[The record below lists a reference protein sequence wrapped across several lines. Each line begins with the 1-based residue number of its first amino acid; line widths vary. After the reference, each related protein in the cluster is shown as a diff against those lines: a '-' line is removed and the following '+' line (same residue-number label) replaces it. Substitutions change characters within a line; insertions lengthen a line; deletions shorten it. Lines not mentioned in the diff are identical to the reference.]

1 MGHECSRLFLSIR
14 CDACLPIILWHPR
27 NTQRTMRFEARGH
40 LPSLFSCYFAFQR
53 VSILDFRVSSSRYEK
68 WLSRPCLI
76 RSNEKWRS
84 ILSELHAGSK
94 KNDAREEMSFLLF
107 LCNSAVFFDRFSKQY
122 VLYKSFDIYIKI
134 SYVKCSGTSVSD
146 CILNRIKDQKHK
158 WLKRND
164 ESPALRW

>member
-1 MGHECSRLFLSIR
+1 MGHECSRLFPSIC

-27 NTQRTMRFEARGH
+27 NTQRTVRFEARRH
-40 LPSLFSCYFAFQR
+40 LPSLFSCYFALQR

-68 WLSRPCLI
+68 WLWSPCLI

-107 LCNSAVFFDRFSKQY
+107 VCNSAVFFERFSTRY
-122 VLYKSFDIYIKI
+122 VLYNTYDIYIKI
-134 SYVKCSGTSVSD
+134 SYGKCSNM
-146 CILNRIKDQKHK
+146 ILP
-158 WLKRND
+158 W
-164 ESPALRW
+164 ATVF